1 MSDKPTILF
10 VDDEERI
17 LRSLKMLF
25 MGKFKVKTTTDGR
38 EAVEILKKETVHVLV
53 SDQRMPNMTG
63 VEVLRE
69 ARNVSP
75 NTMRLLLTGYSDL
88 AAIVGSVNDGE
99 IFRYINKPWKS
110 EEIKS
115 TIEQAAQIAIQLD
128 NSTQQ
133 EKTKAAATTT
143 ASTTITPASPKTETA
158 NTADALKVL
167 VLDEEPSTYE
177 IILDLIK
184 DSKRIHWSKTIEDAF
199 AHLSQETV
207 AVVVSEVRIKD
218 EDISA
223 PLKSLKRY
231 NPNILTLVLTSFQ
244 DTKSLIELINYGQVY
259 RFLPKPIHKGL
270 LEKSLRAAMQHYRAM
285 EARPE
290 LLMRH
295 AVEKP
300 KEEMLNAGAGNTIS
314 NKVMGYLKKI
324 RARRQGQAG
333 ATH

>member
-25 MGKFKVKTTTDGR
+25 MGTFKVKTTTDGR
-38 EAVEILKKETVHVLV
+38 EAIEMLKQETVHVLV

-88 AAIVGSVNDGE
+88 AAIVGSVNEGE

-110 EEIKS
+110 EEIKA
-115 TIEQAAQIAIQLD
+115 IVEQAAQIAIQLG
-128 NSTQQ
+128 SASKSAPSKQV
-133 EKTKAAATTT
+133 AAKIQAEPSISDE
-143 ASTTITPASPKTETA
+143 AEG
-158 NTADALKVL
+158 LKIL

-177 IILDLIK
+177 IIEELIK
-184 DSKRIHWSKTIEDAF
+184 ESKNIHWSKNVEDAF

-207 AVVVSEVRIKD
+207 AIVVSEVRIQD

-223 PLKSLKRY
+223 PLKTLKRY

-285 EARPE
+285 QARPE

-295 AVEKP
+295 VVEKP
-300 KEEMLNAGAGNTIS
+300 KEAESTAHRIS
-314 NKVMGYLKKI
+314 DKVLGYLKKI
-324 RARRQGQAG
+324 RARRPDSSEAV
-333 ATH
+333 H

>member
-25 MGKFKVKTTTDGR
+25 MGKFKVKTTTDGH
-38 EAVEILKKETVHVLV
+38 EAVEILQKETVHVLV

-115 TIEQAAQIAIQLD
+115 IIEQAAQIAIQLD
-128 NSTQQ
+128 NSAKQ
-133 EKTKAAATTT
+133 EKAKAQASAAAVAASK
-143 ASTTITPASPKTETA
+143 ASTEKADVAE
-158 NTADALKVL
+158 DALNIL
-167 VLDEEPSTYE
+167 VLDEEPNTYE
-177 IILDLIK
+177 IILDLLK
-184 DSKRIHWSKTIEDAF
+184 DSKRIHWSKTTEDAF

-270 LEKSLRAAMQHYRAM
+270 LEKSLKAAMQHYRAM

-300 KEEMLNAGAGNTIS
+300 KEEIEASSGTIS

-324 RARRQGQAG
+324 RARRQTEVA
-333 ATH
+333 H

>member
-25 MGKFKVKTTTDGR
+25 MGKFKVKTTTDGH
-38 EAVEILKKETVHVLV
+38 EAIDILKNETVHVLV

-69 ARNVSP
+69 ARNTSP

-99 IFRYINKPWKS
+99 IFRYVNKPWKS

-115 TIEQAAQIAIQLD
+115 IIEQAAQIAIQLD
-128 NSTQQ
+128 SNAQQ
-133 EKTKAAATTT
+133 EKAKALAQAATAAT
-143 ASTTITPASPKTETA
+143 AKISSAESSE
-158 NTADALKVL
+158 NTSENTDALRIL
-167 VLDEEPSTYE
+167 VLDDEPTTYE
-177 IILDLIK
+177 IILELIK
-184 DSKRIHWSKTIEDAF
+184 DPKRLHWSKDTEDAF
-199 AHLSQETV
+199 AHLSQENV
-207 AVVVSEVRIKD
+207 SIVVSEVRIKD

-300 KEEMLNAGAGNTIS
+300 KEEEEMASSSIS

-324 RARRQGQAG
+324 RARRQTQAG
-333 ATH
+333 ALH

>member
-25 MGKFKVKTTTDGR
+25 MGLYKVKTTTDGH
-38 EAVEILKKETVHVLV
+38 EAINILKNETVHVLV

-69 ARNVSP
+69 ARKVSP

-88 AAIVGSVNDGE
+88 AAIVGSVNEGE

-110 EEIKS
+110 EEIKA
-115 TIEQAAQIAIQLD
+115 TIEQATHIATQLE
-128 NSTQQ
+128 SSR
-133 EKTKAAATTT
+133 KAAQAQKALTQSATT
-143 ASTTITPASPKTETA
+143 ATTPDSQSQNNDDLRI
-158 NTADALKVL
+158 L
-167 VLDEEPSTYE
+167 VLDEEPATYE
-177 IILDLIK
+177 ILLELIK
-184 DSKRIHWSKTIEDAF
+184 DTKRIHWSKNTEDAF
-199 AHLSQETV
+199 AHLSQESV
-207 AVVVSEVRIKD
+207 AIVVSEVRIND

-223 PLKSLKRY
+223 PLKTLKRY

-259 RFLPKPIHKGL
+259 RFLPKPIHQGL

-285 EARPE
+285 QARPE

-300 KEEMLNAGAGNTIS
+300 KEKIGSEPSRKMSKA
-314 NKVMGYLKKI
+314 VMGYLKKI
-324 RARRQGQAG
+324 RSRRQNIEASFE
-333 ATH
+333 H